1 MNEFYEFAGGQTSF
15 QAKQTSRLLES
26 SAALP
31 AMGTPSTLA
40 MLGCIFRHEDT
51 WKYGSQCSCKGDVSV
66 LRQYDVPNPVG
77 SFNSS
82 YLLDQARLEFN
93 IHFASS
99 LSWLP
104 ALHAR
109 PQAQLAMHGAART
122 LLMQPETPRQESWQL
137 RTHGRASPLA
147 PPKKRNDET
156 ASPPWTWA
164 QSPLMCSKIRL
175 AAVKPI
181 EAE

>member
-1 MNEFYEFAGGQTSF
+1 MNEFYEFAGGLTSF

-31 AMGTPSTLA
+31 AMGTPGTLA

-82 YLLDQARLEFN
+82 YLLDQARPWNSTFTLRPVLAGCQLCMPGPRLN
-93 IHFASS
+93 
-99 LSWLP
+99 LLCMVLP
-104 ALHAR
+104 EL
-109 PQAQLAMHGAART
+109 
-122 LLMQPETPRQESWQL
+122 
-137 RTHGRASPLA
+137 
-147 PPKKRNDET
+147 
-156 ASPPWTWA
+156 
-164 QSPLMCSKIRL
+164 C
-175 AAVKPI
+175 
-181 EAE
+181 